1 MVRHIPKIYIRC
13 LLFFF
18 FQMYSDSNKFCIKK
32 NTIGTQFT
40 SSNFYAV
47 IVMWYSL
54 LMYLDFEFYT
64 FRSLSLMHIAF
75 ANID

>member
-1 MVRHIPKIYIRC
+1 
-13 LLFFF
+13 
-18 FQMYSDSNKFCIKK
+18 MYSDSNKFCIKK

-47 IVMWYSL
+47 IVMWYGL